1 MPYVAIN
8 AQIYVAAFSGSM
20 SGIVASER
28 YNSNPDPAS
37 YDAAQL
43 LAGSFA
49 EAVDTAW
56 NDGTQ
61 ASTLALTQIESI
73 CFGAWQSRYPVVPP
87 TLTAEA
93 LAIMAMTVSSENY
106 FTAQGLDPGTPGGGG
121 SLPPVANILGATIVE
136 NPAGVRVSQRLRQS
150 MIDPN
155 FAIASWAKTAP
166 NGGTQLYRRGDVLAG
181 YAAAATYTSGPATSA
196 SVASVLANGLVS
208 AGAWAIL
215 SPFAV
220 ATKAGTVTG
229 DGTDVTPDPT
239 MVSTLTANDGSGP
252 VTAAFATT
260 FTSDGYVGVTPAAT
274 PVIVGTD
281 VYNGGDQPGFTS
293 SLKQT
298 RNQVHA
304 FNQVAEYAWFL
315 WPDRAPYTT
324 GAPTFKDQ
332 NGFAY
337 AMIDMGTTTI
347 LRNGLV
353 QTYRMW
359 RSAAALSS
367 PFTVTVT

>member
-28 YNSNPDPAS
+28 YNINPNPAS
-37 YDAAQL
+37 YDNAQL
-43 LAGSFA
+43 LAASFA

-56 NDGTQ
+56 NDATQ

-73 CFGAWQSRYPVVPP
+73 CYGAWETRYPVTPP
-87 TLTAEA
+87 ILTAEA

-136 NPAGVRVSQRLRQS
+136 NPAGVRVSQRLKQS

-155 FAIASWAKTAP
+155 FAIASWAKTGP
-166 NGGTQLYRRGDVLAG
+166 NAGTLLYRRGDIIAAL
-181 YAAAATYTSGPATSA
+181 AAAATYTSGPPTSA
-196 SVASVLANGLVS
+196 SVASVLANGAVS
-208 AGAWAIL
+208 AGAWTTIA
-215 SPFAV
+215 PFAT
-220 ATKAGTVTG
+220 ASKAGTTTG
-229 DGTDVTPDPT
+229 DGTDVTVDPT

-252 VTAAFATT
+252 VTSPFKIT
-260 FTSDGYVGVTPAAT
+260 FTSDIYVLVSALASIIGDDVYVGGVL
-274 PVIVGTD
+274 
-281 VYNGGDQPGFTS
+281 QPGGQS
-293 SLKQT
+293 NLQQT
-298 RNQVHA
+298 RNRVWTL
-304 FNQVAEYAWFL
+304 NQVAEYAYFL
-315 WPDRAPYTT
+315 WPARAPYINGT
-324 GAPTFKDQ
+324 PTFKDQ
-332 NGFAY
+332 NGFTYVTQAE
-337 AMIDMGTTTI
+337 ADVTI
-347 LRNGLV
+347 TRNGLV
-353 QTYRMW
+353 QTYKVY